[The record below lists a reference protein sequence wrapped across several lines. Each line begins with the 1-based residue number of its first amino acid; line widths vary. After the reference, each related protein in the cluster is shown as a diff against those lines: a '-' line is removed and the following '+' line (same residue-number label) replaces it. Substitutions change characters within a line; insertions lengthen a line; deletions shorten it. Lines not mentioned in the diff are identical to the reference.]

1 MVRSGRFVPTLFV
14 SVWLVASFGSAWAHG
29 ADQTNEKKT
38 KKTRRF
44 AGEIVVTA
52 TGEATPA
59 RDVPAAATVF
69 DRQAIDDAG
78 AETASELLRRVPGVT
93 VSRAGEE
100 GAVTSVFTRG
110 TNSNHTLVLFDGVRL
125 NSPYFGGYD
134 FSQIPTAGLDRLEVV
149 RGPFS
154 ALWGADAV
162 GGVVNVIPARA
173 RRGLEA
179 TLVTEGGAGSWARAE
194 GTVAWGRDGMDLLL
208 SGFHREGEGE
218 LSNSGFET
226 DQWLLDLGYSW
237 GKGNRLALVG
247 QNLAADLE
255 IPFSGAML
263 TPHRRQSSEQTVMAV
278 PLRLEVTTGWDVEL
292 TMSHVDRSLSY
303 RDPDDPGGFTSSD
316 TRADSDGARLA
327 SHHRF
332 GRHLLTWGGEWRGDS
347 VTDASVF
354 GVNLDDQSVSVSS
367 GFVQDSWAAGRGI
380 DVVAGARWDEADEW
394 GSQVSPRAGVSW
406 TFAAGWRLL
415 AAYGEAFRQ
424 PSVGELYY
432 PMSGNPDLAP
442 ETSRSW
448 EAGVR
453 RHCDHLDLDWEL
465 HLFRTDIDHLIQFD
479 YATFAFVNVATA
491 RIDGAE
497 LGLIGSVTEEVDGRL
512 ALTWLDTR
520 DDEGQQL
527 LRRPEWSGSATVS
540 GGFLE
545 TVRGDLTIRW
555 VGPRDDVDPVTLARR
570 GVGGYLTADLALA
583 WKAVEG
589 VELTARIIN
598 LGDRRYQEVLGYPA
612 PSRRLMMGVRLHA
625 D

>member
-1 MVRSGRFVPTLFV
+1 MVRSGRFIPTLFV
-14 SVWLVASFGSAWAHG
+14 SVWLVALLVSSWAHG
-29 ADQTNEKKT
+29 ADQTKKEES

-52 TGEATPA
+52 TGEPTPA

-69 DRQAIDDAG
+69 DRQSIDDAG
-78 AETASELLRRVPGVT
+78 AETASELLRRVPGVM

-134 FSQIPTAGLDRLEVV
+134 FSQIPTVGLERLEVV

-162 GGVVNVIPARA
+162 GGVVNVIPARG
-173 RRGLEA
+173 RRGVQA
-179 TLVTEGGAGSWARAE
+179 TLVTEGGGGSWARVE
-194 GTVAWGRDGMDLLL
+194 GTVAWGQEGVDLLL
-208 SGFHREGEGE
+208 SGFHREGKGE

-226 DQWLLDLGYSW
+226 DQWMLDLGYSW
-237 GKGNRLALVG
+237 GKGNRLAFVG

-263 TPHRRQSSEQTVMAV
+263 TPHRRQSSEQTVLAV
-278 PLRLEVTTGWDVEL
+278 PLRLEMTNGWNLEL
-292 TMSHVDRSLSY
+292 TLSHVDRGFSY

-316 TRADSDGARLA
+316 TQADSDGVRVA
-327 SHHRF
+327 SHHRL
-332 GRHLLTWGGEWRGDS
+332 GRHALTWGGEWRGDS
-347 VTDASVF
+347 VTDGSSF
-354 GVNLDDQSVSVSS
+354 GVNLEDRSVHVSS
-367 GFVQDSWAAGRGI
+367 GFVQDSWAAGHG
-380 DVVAGARWDEADEW
+380 VHLVAGARWDEADEW
-394 GSQVSPRAGVSW
+394 GSQVSPRAGVAW
-406 TFAAGWRLL
+406 RVAPGWGVF

-442 ETSRSW
+442 ESSRSW
-448 EAGVR
+448 EVGIR
-453 RHCDHLDLDWEL
+453 RQCRRFELEWEL

-479 YATFAFVNVATA
+479 YASFAFANVAEA
-491 RIDGAE
+491 RITGAE
-497 LGLIGSVTEEVDGRL
+497 LGLVRKISGDVSGRV
-512 ALTWLDTR
+512 ALTWLGTK
-520 DDEGQQL
+520 DDQGQQL

-545 TVRGDLTIRW
+545 TVRGDLTVRW
-555 VGPRDDVDPVTLARR
+555 VGPRDDVDPVTLSRLGA
-570 GVGGYLTADLALA
+570 GGYLTADLALA
-583 WKAVEG
+583 WKAMEG
-589 VELTARIIN
+589 FELTARIVN

-612 PSRRLMMGVRLHA
+612 PCRRLMVGVRLQA